1 MRINKKTVAIIA
13 PTGMLGSGVYSILK
27 DKYKLV
33 LIYRNNDKLELLDK
47 KYGKVA
53 EQKNICFNIESLM
66 QNPEQIKGLIKK
78 IGTIDSIINCS
89 GIINKYADEDIK
101 KTFFINADFPN
112 LLSDYYEDKLIQI
125 TTDCVYNGMDGFP
138 YNENS
143 RITSLDSYGISKYL
157 GEPQKSLTLRTSIVG
172 EELSGS
178 ASLLEWFK
186 SNNNKTVM
194 GYAKHYWNGITA
206 REYGR
211 ICDTIIKNRKQF
223 PKNGTYH
230 VFSEKVSKYEMLKSF
245 KEKYGLNVKIIK
257 DTEKFCDR
265 TLSTIYPVQKKLK
278 INSFKKMIQDL
289 N

>member
-53 EQKNICFNIESLM
+53 KQKNVCFDIESLM

-101 KTFFINADFPN
+101 KTFFINADFPK

-157 GEPQKSLTLRTSIVG
+157 GEPQKSLTLRTSVVG

-178 ASLLEWFK
+178 ASLLE
-186 SNNNKTVM
+186 
-194 GYAKHYWNGITA
+194 
-206 REYGR
+206 
-211 ICDTIIKNRKQF
+211 
-223 PKNGTYH
+223 
-230 VFSEKVSKYEMLKSF
+230 
-245 KEKYGLNVKIIK
+245 
-257 DTEKFCDR
+257 
-265 TLSTIYPVQKKLK
+265 
-278 INSFKKMIQDL
+278 
-289 N
+289 